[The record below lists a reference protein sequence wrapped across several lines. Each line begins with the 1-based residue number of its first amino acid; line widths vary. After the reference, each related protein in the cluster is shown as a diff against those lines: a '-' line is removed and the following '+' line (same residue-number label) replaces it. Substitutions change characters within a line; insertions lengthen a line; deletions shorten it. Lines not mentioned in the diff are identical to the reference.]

1 MQNVVIINNLVVVQ
15 LHHPE
20 DPPAHVQD
28 RPANFKDP
36 VDDQPDLLAFV
47 DGRIDDNLVVKE
59 AGQFIEPI
67 EVVVLAAEI
76 EVVADQVLI
85 AAVFEVKLAQ
95 NEPAGRCVVVFGRY
109 LIVPIIKLFNRFK
122 APDVVPDNLDQLA
135 EAVKDL
141 LVDDC
146 LLSVVAPANVHHPL
160 AVLVEVIVDP
170 VSFLL
175 PLRVEVQ
182 IS

>member
-1 MQNVVIINNLVVVQ
+1 M
-15 LHHPE
+15 
-20 DPPAHVQD
+20 
-28 RPANFKDP
+28 
-36 VDDQPDLLAFV
+36 
-47 DGRIDDNLVVKE
+47 VVKE

-95 NEPAGRCVVVFGRY
+95 SEPAGRRVVVFSRD
-109 LIVPIIKLFNRFK
+109 LVVPIIKLFNRFE
-122 APDVVPDNLDQLA
+122 APDVVPDNLDQFA

-141 LVDDC
+141 LVDDR
-146 LLSVVAPANVHHPL
+146 LSGVVAPADVHHPL
-160 AVLVEVIVDP
+160 AVLVEIIVDP
-170 VSFLL
+170 VSLLL

-182 IS
+182 IG